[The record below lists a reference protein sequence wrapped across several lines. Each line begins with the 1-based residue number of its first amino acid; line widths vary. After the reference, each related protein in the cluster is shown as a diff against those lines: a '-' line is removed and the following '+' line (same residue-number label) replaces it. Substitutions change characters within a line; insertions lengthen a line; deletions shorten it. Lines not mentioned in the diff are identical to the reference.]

1 MADPLKMLHD
11 EIRAAA
17 DSLREGTYSGAE
29 IGLERP
35 PRPELGDYSTNAAML
50 LAPGRGENPREVA
63 ELLRVE
69 LEGRLG
75 DSVERF
81 EVAGPGFLNLFL
93 SARWYRAAVRAV
105 LKADGYAFGSARAP
119 EQISLEFV
127 SANPTGPLT
136 AAGGRHAAFGDS
148 TARIL
153 EFAGHTVERE
163 YYVNDVGGQVQR
175 LAESVAARML
185 DAPVPE
191 DGYEGEYVATL
202 GVELAKAG
210 VESVDLDS
218 LARHSVERMQES
230 IRLTLERFGVEFD
243 TWFSERSL
251 HESGAVE
258 RAIEDLRES
267 GAAYESEGATWLRTT
282 DFGDDKDRVLVR
294 SGGEPTYFAADV
306 AYHSD
311 KIRRGAE
318 RMLDVLGA
326 DHHGYVARMRAA
338 VEALGADPNQYE
350 VVIMQLVHLV
360 DAGARAQMSKRKGDF
375 VTLDELVDDIGVD
388 AARFFLLQR
397 SHDTTVDLDLELARK
412 ESSENPVYYVQ
423 YAHARV
429 CSIIR
434 LAESDGSVPPASDAV
449 AREPIEP
456 AERAMIK
463 RLLEFPAELE
473 AAAER
478 RAPHRLCAYAMAVA
492 ADFHGFYRD
501 CKVVGAPGAAE
512 PARLEICLAM
522 QAVIATALKLLGVSA
537 PESM

>member
-1 MADPLKMLHD
+1 
-11 EIRAAA
+11 
-17 DSLREGTYSGAE
+17 
-29 IGLERP
+29 
-35 PRPELGDYSTNAAML
+35 
-50 LAPGRGENPREVA
+50 
-63 ELLRVE
+63 
-69 LEGRLG
+69 
-75 DSVERF
+75 
-81 EVAGPGFLNLFL
+81 
-93 SARWYRAAVRAV
+93 
-105 LKADGYAFGSARAP
+105 
-119 EQISLEFV
+119 
-127 SANPTGPLT
+127 
-136 AAGGRHAAFGDS
+136 
-148 TARIL
+148 
-153 EFAGHTVERE
+153 
-163 YYVNDVGGQVQR
+163 
-175 LAESVAARML
+175 
-185 DAPVPE
+185 
-191 DGYEGEYVATL
+191 
-202 GVELAKAG
+202 
-210 VESVDLDS
+210 
-218 LARHSVERMQES
+218 
-230 IRLTLERFGVEFD
+230 
-243 TWFSERSL
+243 
-251 HESGAVE
+251 
-258 RAIEDLRES
+258 
-267 GAAYESEGATWLRTT
+267 
-282 DFGDDKDRVLVR
+282 
-294 SGGEPTYFAADV
+294 
-306 AYHSD
+306 
-311 KIRRGAE
+311 
-318 RMLDVLGA
+318 MLDVLGA

-397 SHDTTVDLDLELARK
+397 SHDTTVDLDPELARR

-478 RAPHRLCAYAMAVA
+478 RAPHRLCAYAMAAA